1 MRCAM
6 AKLCVLL
13 IALAVVTGSAE
24 AKKKK
29 EEPKPAPAQE
39 EELFSTKTFS
49 GLELRSIGPA
59 LTSGR
64 VSDLAV
70 DPRNRKRYFAA
81 IASGG
86 VWKTETAGTTWT
98 PVFDSEG
105 SYSIGCVALDPNNPE
120 VVWVGTGEN
129 NSQRSVGYGDGVYKS
144 LDGGDSWEKVG
155 LENSEH
161 IGKIVIDPRDSDTVF
176 VASQGPLWS
185 DGGDRGLYKT
195 TDGGE
200 TWKKV
205 LEISDK
211 TGVSDLVYDPRD
223 PDVLYASTYQR
234 RRHVWTLING
244 GPESAIYKSTDGGEH
259 WRKLESG
266 LPKGDVGRIGLAVSP
281 PNPDVVYAVIEATG
295 EKGGFFRSTNR
306 GETWEKRSSYVSG
319 SPQYYQELIADPVDV
334 DRVYSMDTWSQATVD
349 GGKTFFKVGDAAK
362 HVDNHALWI
371 DPQDPEYLL
380 MGCDGGIYE
389 SFDRGIT
396 WDYKANLPVT
406 QFYKIA
412 VDNDVP
418 FYHVY
423 GGTQDNF
430 TLGGPVRT
438 PTAHG
443 ITNADWYITVGGD
456 GFQPRIDPDDPNI
469 IYSQSQHGVLVR
481 FDRRTGQRIDIQPQ
495 AGAGEP
501 PLVWNWDSPLIIS
514 PHSGSRLYFGAN
526 KLFRSDNR
534 GDSWTAV
541 SPNLTRELDRNQLP
555 VMGEVWSID
564 AVAKNRSTSIYGN
577 LVALDESPQVEGLI
591 YAGTDDG
598 LVQITEDGGEV
609 WRKVERVT
617 GVPEN
622 TYVNDLH
629 ASLHHSDT
637 VYAAFN
643 NHKQGDFSPYLY
655 RSSDR
660 GRTWVS
666 ISGDLPARGSV
677 YAIEEDHVD
686 PKMLFAGTEFG
697 VFFTLDGGG
706 QWIQLEGGI
715 PTIAVRDLAIQRQEN
730 DLVAGTFGRGFYV
743 LDDYSPLRLSSPQ
756 ALEAEAALFPVKK
769 TWMYI
774 EAEPLGLPGKSFQ
787 GGAFYTAPNPPFG
800 ATFTYYLK
808 EGLETREKARQKE
821 EKEARE
827 AGEPVSYPSWD
838 ALREEDREPEPTIV
852 LTVKDDQGTVVR
864 RLTGPVSAGFHR
876 VAWDL
881 RLPAPDPVSLETLD
895 RSNPFQSFPIGPL
908 ALPGTYSVSL
918 AKQVG
923 GEITALGEPQTFE
936 ATPLGT
942 ASLPEAD
949 RRELLAFE
957 KKTAR
962 LYRAVAGAS
971 EAAAEAKNRLAYLHK
986 AILETPGADDSMG
999 QEASRLENRLDDL
1012 LILLEGDRV
1021 VARRYEATS
1030 PSIYQRVATV
1040 IQGHWTTTTVP
1051 TETHRQAYRIAAE
1064 AFGPWLKDLRI
1075 LIEQDLTKLEDRLE
1089 DVGAPWTPGRLP
1101 RWNGE

>member
-1 MRCAM
+1 MRFVVARF
-6 AKLCVLL
+6 CVLM
-13 IALAVVTGSAE
+13 IALFAVTGAAE

-29 EEPKPAPAQE
+29 AEPKPAPDQK
-39 EELFSTKTFS
+39 EELFSAKTFS

-144 LDGGDSWEKVG
+144 LDGGESWEKVG

-161 IGKIVIDPRDSDTVF
+161 IGKIVIDPRDSNTVF

-195 TDGGE
+195 IDGGV
-200 TWKKV
+200 TWDRV
-205 LEISDK
+205 LETSDK
-211 TGVSDLVYDPRD
+211 TGVSDLVFDPRD

-234 RRHVWTLING
+234 RRRVWTLING

-266 LPKGDVGRIGLAVSP
+266 LPKGDVGRIGLAISP

-295 EKGGFFRSTNR
+295 KKGGFFRSTNR
-306 GETWEKRSSYVSG
+306 GETWEKRSDYVSG

-334 DRVYSMDTWSQATVD
+334 DRVYSMDTWFQATVD
-349 GGKTFFKVGDAAK
+349 GGKTFFKVGEAAK

-371 DPQDPEYLL
+371 DPRDPEYLL
-380 MGCDGGIYE
+380 VGCDGGVYE

-456 GFQPRIDPDDPNI
+456 GFQPRVDPDDPNI
-469 IYSQSQHGVLVR
+469 IYSQSQHGNLVR

-526 KLFRSDNR
+526 RLFRSDNR

-541 SPNLTRELDRNQLP
+541 SPNLTRQIDRNQLP

-577 LVALDESPQVEGLI
+577 LVALDESSKVEGLL
-591 YAGTDDG
+591 YVGTDDG
-598 LVQITEDGGEV
+598 LVQISEDGGEI
-609 WRKVERVT
+609 WRKVERV
-617 GVPEN
+617 GKVPEN

-629 ASLHHSDT
+629 ASLHDGDT

-643 NHKQGDFSPYLY
+643 NHKQGDFAPYLY

-666 ISGDLPARGSV
+666 IAGDLPARGSV
-677 YAIEEDHVD
+677 YAVEEDHLD

-697 VFFTLDGGG
+697 VFFTLDGGA

-743 LDDYSPLRLSSPQ
+743 LDDYSPLRQSSPQ

-787 GGAFYTAPNPPFG
+787 GGAFFTAPNPPFG

-808 EGLETREKARQKE
+808 DGLETREEARQKA
-821 EKEARE
+821 EKEARK
-827 AGEPVSYPSWD
+827 AGESVSYPSWD
-838 ALREEDREPEPTIV
+838 ALREEDREPEPAIV
-852 LTVKDDQGTVVR
+852 LTVKDDQGSVVR

-881 RLPAPDPVSLETLD
+881 RLPAPDPVSLEPLD

-908 ALPGTYSVSL
+908 ALPGRYSVSL

-923 GEITALGEPQTFE
+923 GEITTLGEPQTFE
-936 ATPLGT
+936 AVPLGT

-957 KKTAR
+957 KQTAQ

-971 EAAAEAKNRLAYLHK
+971 EAAAEAKNRLAYLHQ
-986 AILETPGADDSMG
+986 AILETPGADESMA
-999 QEASRLENRLDDL
+999 QDARNLESRLDDL

-1021 VARRYEATS
+1021 VARRYEATT
-1030 PSIYQRVATV
+1030 PSISDRVATV
-1040 IQGHWTTTTVP
+1040 IQGHWATTTVP

-1064 AFGPWLKDLRI
+1064 AFGPWLEDLRT
-1075 LIEQDLTKLEDRLE
+1075 LMEQDLTKLENRLE

-1101 RWNGE
+1101 RWKAE